1 MVFYTTRNAFADYAD
16 ACFSAFGDRVK
27 DWITLNEPIQLSFT
41 GHGTGIHA
49 PGRCSDREMS
59 AEGDSST
66 EPYLAGHHAL
76 LSHAAAV
83 DIYRR
88 KYKVI

>member
-1 MVFYTTRNAFADYAD
+1 
-16 ACFSAFGDRVK
+16 
-27 DWITLNEPIQLSFT
+27 
-41 GHGTGIHA
+41 
-49 PGRCSDREMS
+49 MS